1 MYRIYMSDS
10 LYLQGEG
17 KRYQDR
23 YIDIIK
29 PKKID
34 NRSAEEIVDDV
45 LIKAGI
51 TVVKG
56 ERNGLT

>member
-29 PKKID
+29 PKKVD

-45 LIKAGI
+45 LSKAGI
-51 TVVKG
+51 TIVKG
-56 ERNGLT
+56 E